1 MSFGGVPE
9 AGNANE
15 NQDYCPSDTSVMI
28 IPDFYAYLG
37 AMTMMGV

>member
-9 AGNANE
+9 AHKANE
-15 NQDYCPSDTSVMI
+15 NQGYCPSDTSVML

-37 AMTMMGV
+37 AMTMMAV